1 MVGTKLSE
9 LGGRVPGDLY
19 ESIICS
25 GREPTE
31 GKNSVGWKGAIAE
44 SGFEKLG
51 CENWSLKHPM
61 QKGEFRSECGLR
73 HRSCVY

>member
-19 ESIICS
+19 KSIICS

-31 GKNSVGWKGAIAE
+31 GKNSVGQKGAIAD
-44 SGFEKLG
+44 SGL
-51 CENWSLKHPM
+51 
-61 QKGEFRSECGLR
+61 
-73 HRSCVY
+73 